1 MSSPAT
7 EPRAGG
13 GAARGAAGPRATGAV
28 LLGIGVVALVATFSI
43 PGGRDPWA
51 LTGPRLFPLIASI
64 ALIVLSLAFLVRT
77 FVAPDRELEDFAAR
91 EAADTEWR
99 VPVLVGIS
107 LLAYAQLLEPVGYLL
122 SSAVFFPVVARILGS
137 RSVVRDVVAGAL
149 LSLVV
154 YTLFTQLLAVPLPI
168 GILGF

>member
-1 MSSPAT
+1 MSAPAS
-7 EPRAGG
+7 ESRADG
-13 GAARGAAGPRATGAV
+13 GAARGPRATGAV
-28 LLGIGVVALVATFSI
+28 LLGIGVVALVATFAI

-51 LTGPRLFPLIASI
+51 LTGPRLFPLLASI

-77 FVAPDRELEDFAAR
+77 FVAPDRELAAFAAR

-107 LLAYAQLLEPVGYLL
+107 LLAYAELLEPVGYLL
-122 SSAVFFPVVARILGS
+122 TSAAFFPIVARILGS
-137 RSVVRDVVAGAL
+137 RAVVRDVVAGAL
-149 LSLVV
+149 LSIVV
-154 YTLFTQLLAVPLPI
+154 YTLFTQMLAVPLPI

>member
-1 MSSPAT
+1 MMEPAI
-7 EPRAGG
+7 PDQ
-13 GAARGAAGPRATGAV
+13 ARPSWAGPRATGAA
-28 LLGIGVVALVATFSI
+28 LLAIGIVALAATFAV

-51 LTGPRLFPLIASI
+51 LSGPRLFPLIASI

-77 FVAPDRELEDFAAR
+77 FVSPDAELGAFAAR

-99 VPVLVGIS
+99 VPVLVGIA
-107 LLAYAQLLEPVGYLL
+107 LIAYAELLEPVGYLL
-122 SSAVFFPVVARILGS
+122 ASAAFFPLVARILGS
-137 RSVVRDVVAGAL
+137 RSIVRDVVAGAA

>member
-1 MSSPAT
+1 MSTKVP
-7 EPRAGG
+7 PDQ
-13 GAARGAAGPRATGAV
+13 ARPSWAGPRATGAA
-28 LLGIGVVALVATFSI
+28 LLAIGIVALAATFAV

-51 LTGPRLFPLIASI
+51 LSGPRLFPLIASI

-77 FVAPDRELEDFAAR
+77 FVSPDAELGAFAAR

-99 VPVLVGIS
+99 VPVLVGIA
-107 LLAYAQLLEPVGYLL
+107 LIAYAELLEPVGYLL
-122 SSAVFFPVVARILGS
+122 ASAAFFPLVARILGS
-137 RSVVRDVVAGAL
+137 RSIVRDVAAGAA

-154 YTLFTQLLAVPLPI
+154 YTVFTQLLAVPLPI

>member
-1 MSSPAT
+1 MSSRPS

-13 GAARGAAGPRATGAV
+13 GAARGVAGPRATGAV

-43 PGGRDPWA
+43 RGGRDPWA

-64 ALIVLSLAFLVRT
+64 ALIVLSGAFLVRT
-77 FVAPDRELEDFAAR
+77 WVAPDAELSAFAAR

-99 VPVLVGIS
+99 VPVLVGIA
-107 LLAYAQLLEPVGYLL
+107 LLAYAELMEPVGYLL
-122 SSAVFFPVVARILGS
+122 SSAAFFPVVARILGS
-137 RSVVRDVVAGAL
+137 RALVRDVVAGAA
-149 LSLVV
+149 LSLGV
-154 YTLFTQLLAVPLPI
+154 YVLFTQALAVPLPI